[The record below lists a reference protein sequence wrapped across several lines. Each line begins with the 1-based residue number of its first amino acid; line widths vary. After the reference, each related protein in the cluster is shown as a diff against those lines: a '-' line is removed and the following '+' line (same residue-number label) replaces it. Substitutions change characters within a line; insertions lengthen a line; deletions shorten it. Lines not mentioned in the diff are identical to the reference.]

1 MDLNNF
7 VTTKVVSEDLSSFL
21 CQCMD
26 DAPDDIW
33 ETHSWTS
40 SDSHDARVVNDD
52 DSEYRICFENQMLP
66 YLDHDLFG
74 CFLDEI
80 RDMITEYI
88 KEFGNDTW
96 NMTGFSQVR
105 FSKCLTNSKMRR
117 HVDHIYSVFDGN
129 VKGIPVLTLNGVLN
143 DGFKGGA
150 FVMNGQKYMLKS
162 GETLLFP
169 SNFLYPHEVETITSG
184 VRYHFV
190 TWVY

>member
-1 MDLNNF
+1 
-7 VTTKVVSEDLSSFL
+7 
-21 CQCMD
+21 
-26 DAPDDIW
+26 
-33 ETHSWTS
+33 
-40 SDSHDARVVNDD
+40 
-52 DSEYRICFENQMLP
+52 
-66 YLDHDLFG
+66 
-74 CFLDEI
+74 
-80 RDMITEYI
+80 
-88 KEFGNDTW
+88 
-96 NMTGFSQVR
+96 
-105 FSKCLTNSKMRR
+105 
-117 HVDHIYSVFDGN
+117 VDHIYSVFDGN